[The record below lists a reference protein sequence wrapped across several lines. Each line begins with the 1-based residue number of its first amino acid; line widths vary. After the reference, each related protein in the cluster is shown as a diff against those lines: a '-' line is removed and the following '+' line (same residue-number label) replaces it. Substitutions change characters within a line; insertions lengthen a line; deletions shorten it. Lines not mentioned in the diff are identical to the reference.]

1 MYVERS
7 KIKTITIQMCKKSVD
22 WYASQCVNFIWWP
35 YIPIY
40 NHTLLWTKQ
49 KLLFCFHPE
58 WRGCVLVKPID
69 DLVLSSD
76 GGYYLGIS
84 GGFLVSCCLLYSKSA
99 TVFNMIQTMNSDIS
113 RGKLKERVRL
123 IIMLLFLR
131 HRSLLK
137 NTSGN
142 HVCLFTKAYFVL
154 PNRIRIIQQ
163 SCESWCSVL
172 CFYESQK
179 SLLKNS

>member
-1 MYVERS
+1 M
-7 KIKTITIQMCKKSVD
+7 KS
-22 WYASQCVNFIWWP
+22 
-35 YIPIY
+35 
-40 NHTLLWTKQ
+40 
-49 KLLFCFHPE
+49 
-58 WRGCVLVKPID
+58 ID

-84 GGFLVSCCLLYSKSA
+84 GGLLVSCCLLYSRS
-99 TVFNMIQTMNSDIS
+99 TTFFNMIQTMNSDVS
-113 RGKLKERVRL
+113 RGKLKEHVRL

-154 PNRIRIIQQ
+154 PNHIRIIQQ

-172 CFYESQK
+172 CFYEPQK
-179 SLLKNS
+179 SLLNGASQVVQWLRICLLMQGTRVRALAWEDPTCRRAAGPVSHNC